1 MAQEIPLD
9 GDLIKVLASD
19 TRREILGLLKDR
31 RRTVTELADDLDL
44 QKATVHE
51 HLKKLVDSELVQRE
65 EDDRLWVYYQLT
77 PRGKRILN
85 PSRSRIYLVVG
96 LGVLAAIVG
105 AIVLAIFLMQS
116 PTSAP
121 AGAAPEDRVQV
132 ALADDQTFGQ
142 EGVRLEG
149 VVNTSERGQLEAYL
163 VTEEEAAR
171 LQEGETPRGI
181 PLSTR
186 TEDSDRMTSVDAEA
200 DGTAKSGD
208 TTAPTRDA
216 VTSGPVQTT
225 FTTDSS
231 VPPGTYLLYLRSGSD
246 ADNRGDL
253 PRVRVV
259 SLEAEVSEPTWWRGV
274 SDPLEVTVRQDGTP
288 ASGQIRLVPTDDLG
302 PGVDAQVERGQ
313 ARFPA
318 DQLDDLDPGT
328 YALRFSPETS
338 ERSTRLDEVRIHD
351 PSIAVTPRHAIAG
364 TATTLTVSVHG
375 GLEALDAPV
384 LVDGARLLDRSTEP
398 GRTQL
403 ELAPDDPGTVTV
415 EVGRIAER
423 TVELVPGM
431 RASITV
437 EDGPQWRLELA
448 RPNGTAASDVA
459 VRLDGSGLGFTNASG
474 TLVIDDLPQGLHRL
488 AFQTA
493 EGTTVQRFVE
503 VDGWQVRPVDPRVSI
518 SPRQTMAPEG
528 QVQVDVDL
536 NVSGPG
542 QVLGTLTSHVNGD
555 PVDAAEIDRSEGN
568 DSVRVTTT
576 LEDERELRFGARIDR
591 VETAPVDFA
600 NETTAPDDDTSDD
613 GGGGGG
619 AAGDGASDAQD
630 TEGLD
635 DSDGDG
641 VEDGS
646 DNCPVTPNVG
656 QTDSDGD
663 GTGDACDDDPLIELD
678 VGPIDGDGILA
689 FRDNC
694 PETANPDQLDTDGDG
709 AGDACEP
716 PADRPDADADGIVDA
731 DDACPQEPG
740 PAASSG
746 CPALEGGD
754 AADGMAEAEGAQ
766 ETPVVGLAAVLA
778 AVLLV
783 ALVAGRRRRR

>member
-51 HLKKLVDSELVQRE
+51 HLKKLVDSDLVQRE

-121 AGAAPEDRVQV
+121 AQAAPEDRVQV

-149 VVNTSERGQLEAYL
+149 VVTTSEGGPLEAYL
-163 VTEEEAAR
+163 VTEEQAAR
-171 LQEGETPRGI
+171 LQQGETPRGI
-181 PLSTR
+181 PLSTTAEGPER
-186 TEDSDRMTSVDAEA
+186 SMSAQTEV
-200 DGTAKSGD
+200 DGTADADDAS
-208 TTAPTRDA
+208 APTRDA

-225 FTTDSS
+225 FTTDTS
-231 VPPGTYLLYLRSGSD
+231 VSPGTYLLYLRSGTD

-259 SLEAEVSEPTWWRGV
+259 SLDSEVSEATWWRGV
-274 SDPLEVTVRQDGTP
+274 SDPLEVTVRQDGAP
-288 ASGQIRLVPTDDLG
+288 ASGQVRLVPASGTGTGLDVPL
-302 PGVDAQVERGQ
+302 ERGQ
-313 ARFPA
+313 GRFPV

-338 ERSTRLDEVRIHD
+338 ERSTRLDDVRIHD
-351 PSIAVTPRHAIAG
+351 PSVAVTPRRAIAG
-364 TATTLTVSVHG
+364 TPTSLTVSVHG

-384 LVDGARLLDRSTEP
+384 RVSGAQVLDRSTEP
-398 GRTQL
+398 GQTHL
-403 ELAPDDPGTVTV
+403 ELAPSEPVSVTV
-415 EVGRIAER
+415 EIGRIAER

-437 EDGPQWRLELA
+437 EDGPQWRLDLA

-459 VRLDGSGLGFTNASG
+459 VRLDGRGLGFTNASG
-474 TLVIDDLPQGLHRL
+474 TLVVDDLPQGLHRL

-518 SPRQTMAPEG
+518 SPHQTMAPEG
-528 QVQVDVDL
+528 QVQVDVNL

-542 QVLGTLTSHVNGD
+542 QVLGTLTSHVNGE
-555 PVDAAEIDRSEGN
+555 PVDAAEIDRSEGS
-568 DSVRVTTT
+568 DTVQITTT

-591 VETAPVDFA
+591 VETAPVTFT
-600 NETTAPDDDTSDD
+600 NETTAPEDTSDGGAAD
-613 GGGGGG
+613 GGGG
-619 AAGDGASDAQD
+619 ATAEDTNDTMDTTESDASEETASIQ
-630 TEGLD
+630 
-635 DSDGDG
+635 
-641 VEDGS
+641 
-646 DNCPVTPNVG
+646 
-656 QTDSDGD
+656 
-663 GTGDACDDDPLIELD
+663 LD
-678 VGPIDGDGILA
+678 VGPIDGDGIPA

-694 PETANPDQLDTDGDG
+694 PETPNPDQLDTDGDG
-709 AGDACEP
+709 IGDVCEP
-716 PADRPDADADGIVDA
+716 GTDDRPDADGDGIVDA
-731 DDACPQEPG
+731 DDDCPRDPG

-746 CPALEGGD
+746 CPALGGGD
-754 AADGMAEAEGAQ
+754 AADGMAEAEDAQ
-766 ETPVVGLAAVLA
+766 ETPVIGLATVLA

-783 ALVAGRRRRR
+783 ALVAARWRRR